1 VYPKVKALYSII
13 LKAASLL
20 MSEQL
25 DICSKCEKGFLEP
38 EAEVVIEGVD
48 PERFRS
54 LSGKRIFQCDN
65 CGQRYVEVGDNQ
77 YIKLE
82 DNIVANAGIKH

>member
-1 VYPKVKALYSII
+1 
-13 LKAASLL
+13 

-25 DICSKCEKGFLEP
+25 DICSKCEKGFLDYT
-38 EAEVVIEGVD
+38 EVVIEGVD

-65 CGQRYVEVGDNQ
+65 CGQRYVKVGHNQ
-77 YIKLE
+77 YIRLE
-82 DNIVANAGIKH
+82 IVSWQIPI

>member
-1 VYPKVKALYSII
+1 
-13 LKAASLL
+13 

-25 DICSKCEKGFLEP
+25 DICSICEKGFLEP
-38 EAEVVIEGVD
+38 KAEVVIEGVD
-48 PERFRS
+48 PERFRG

-65 CGQRYVEVGDNQ
+65 CGQRYVKVGEHQ

-82 DNIVANAGIKH
+82 DNIKANAGIKH